1 MLKHDHA
8 VIPSIW
14 VKTAKVYKAS
24 NGKRSYRS
32 AYSVCYAEA
41 KRQIALEIFDS
52 MEDAF
57 PDIEWAYDEDMR
69 AKLYIEVLE
78 RYFPKTDGCKCP
90 SCAIG
95 QDHCIKA
102 YRQYIKD
109 RARYLL
115 ERATELGKI
124 RQEKR

>member
-1 MLKHDHA
+1 MLRHDHA
-8 VIPSIW
+8 VIPSIG
-14 VKTAKVYKAS
+14 VKTAKIYKAY
-24 NGKRSYRS
+24 NGNRSYRS
-32 AYSVCYAEA
+32 AYAVCYAEA
-41 KRQIALEIFDS
+41 KRQVALEIFDS
-52 MEDAF
+52 IEDAF
-57 PDIEWAYDEDMR
+57 PDIEWEYDEDMR

-78 RYFPKTDGCKCP
+78 RFFPKTEGCICA
-90 SCAIG
+90 SCVKG